1 MKQEL
6 CSGIIP
12 ISLLLDEIHLLL
24 VQHRKGSY
32 WGFPKGHLLNPEE
45 DLKVAAIR
53 ELKEETNLEVLHFL
67 EIQPLQEQYA
77 FYREGIEIF
86 KTVWYYF
93 AETKSTFSL
102 QQEEILDAKW
112 VKLQE
117 LLLFA
122 SYPSSLALMTRA
134 RDLIVEFYKEKYHD

>member
-1 MKQEL
+1 MKKEL

-12 ISLLLDEIHLLL
+12 ISLLFDEIHVLL

-32 WGFPKGHLLNPEE
+32 WGFPKGHLLNPDENV
-45 DLKVAAIR
+45 KVAAMR

-67 EIQPLQEQYA
+67 EIEPLQEEYT

-93 AETKSTFSL
+93 AETKGTLSF
-102 QQEEILDAKW
+102 QREEILDAKW

-117 LLLFA
+117 LALLA
-122 SYPSSLALMTRA
+122 SYPSSLALLNRA
-134 RDLIVEFYKEKYHD
+134 RDVIVKFYKEKYHD

>member
-12 ISLLLDEIHLLL
+12 ISLILDEIHLLL

-32 WGFPKGHLLNPEE
+32 WGFPKGHVLNPEE

-67 EIQPLQEQYA
+67 EIEPLLEQYT

-93 AETKSTFSL
+93 AETKATFSL
-102 QQEEILDAKW
+102 QREEILDAKW

-117 LLLFA
+117 LILFA

-134 RDLIVEFYKEKYHD
+134 RDVILEFYKGKYHD

>member
-1 MKQEL
+1 MKKEL

-12 ISLLLDEIHLLL
+12 ISLLFDEIHVLL

-45 DLKVAAIR
+45 NVKVAAMR

-67 EIQPLQEQYA
+67 EIEPLQEEYT

-93 AETKSTFSL
+93 AETKGTLSF
-102 QQEEILDAKW
+102 QREEILDAKW

-117 LLLFA
+117 LALLA
-122 SYPSSLALMTRA
+122 SYPSSLALLNRA
-134 RDLIVEFYKEKYHD
+134 RDVIVKFYKEKYHD

>member
-12 ISLLLDEIHLLL
+12 ISRILDEIHLLL

-32 WGFPKGHLLNPEE
+32 WGFPKGHVLNPEE
-45 DLKVAAIR
+45 DLQVAAIR

-67 EIQPLQEQYA
+67 EIEPLQEQYT
-77 FYREGIEIF
+77 FYREEIEIF

-93 AETKSTFSL
+93 AETKATFSL
-102 QQEEILDAKW
+102 QREEILDAKW

-122 SYPSSLALMTRA
+122 SYPSSLALMTQA
-134 RDLIVEFYKEKYHD
+134 RDIIVKFYKEKSHD

>member
-12 ISLLLDEIHLLL
+12 ISLALDEIHLLL

-53 ELKEETNLEVLHFL
+53 ELKEETSLEVLHFL
-67 EIQPLQEQYA
+67 EIEPLQEQYT

-93 AETKSTFSL
+93 AETKATFSL

-112 VKLQE
+112 VELQE

-122 SYPSSLALMTRA
+122 SYPSTLALMMRA
-134 RDLIVEFYKEKYHD
+134 RDVIVEFYKEKYHD